1 VGIGPLSVPW
11 NVPSQICRS
20 VSSCLGC
27 DWSPATFECEPSL
40 IQQPAFAVHFRL
52 MVGHA
57 SSQSRKRTAR
67 LNGVRTATH
76 TAWTASDQQD
86 VTQNSRGQTSATVNS
101 LKVGASQHQARR
113 SQPDLRRWNGRERSA
128 FRPPEAVPDR
138 SCGGLPFHGTRS
150 VPAHRPASR
159 ECHRLLEGVSP
170 TFGSLVTVTEVWK
183 LLTVTDVW
191 KDCH

>member
-1 VGIGPLSVPW
+1 MGIGPLSVPW
-11 NVPSQICRS
+11 NVPSQILPFRL
-20 VSSCLGC
+20 VMLGMRLE
-27 DWSPATFECEPSL
+27 PATFECEPSL

-67 LNGVRTATH
+67 LNGVRTAIH

-86 VTQNSRGQTSATVNS
+86 VYPAQQGQTSATVNS

-150 VPAHRPASR
+150 VPTHRPASR

-170 TFGSLVTVTEVWK
+170 TFGSW
-183 LLTVTDVW
+183 
-191 KDCH
+191 

>member
-11 NVPSQICRS
+11 NVPSQILPFRL
-20 VSSCLGC
+20 VMLGMRLE
-27 DWSPATFECEPSL
+27 PATFECEPSL

-67 LNGVRTATH
+67 LNGVRTAIH

-86 VTQNSRGQTSATVNS
+86 VYPAQQGQTSATVNS

-150 VPAHRPASR
+150 VPTHRPASR

-170 TFGSLVTVTEVWK
+170 TFGS
-183 LLTVTDVW
+183 
-191 KDCH
+191 C